1 VGRCS
6 AGEMVGEATSG
17 RSWPDLGRQ
26 LMWSRGEEGG
36 GDVETSGWGW
46 WEIGDEWLGLV
57 GGVVGGG
64 RLSKIT
70 LLFQFWCV
78 NVLAFGS
85 FQTKNP

>member
-1 VGRCS
+1 
-6 AGEMVGEATSG
+6 
-17 RSWPDLGRQ
+17 
-26 LMWSRGEEGG
+26 MWSRGEEGG

-46 WEIGDEWLGLV
+46 WEIGDEWMGLV

-85 FQTKNP
+85 FQTKILRRQLQNLAREIF